1 MSSDKT
7 PARMDPSPEPEPEA
21 ETERGASTSAPA
33 ARATRRGL
41 SFAVSGA
48 ASAVLGLAASD
59 PILAGAGA
67 AAGAILLADFL
78 AARRRSNAGYYTTP
92 RRMRASTIAGE
103 EIRLSVSL
111 EGVPGI
117 DSMLGSGGA
126 LGEAADLH
134 GEEGGS
140 KERGRQG
147 EKIAGIRVDAPFRVA
162 GVSWEGGTPF
172 LQLSFKPELYGD
184 YRLDGIRAE
193 VRSPAGAWLREIT
206 IGAEIA
212 VRVYPRFYPLAL
224 EALALL
230 GEGEQGLGSAPH
242 RRLGRGTEYAWSREY
257 EPRDS
262 LGSIDWKAT
271 AKLGRLCVKEFFED
285 RGSRHSLVLFDGRA
299 LGPTSADEMARDL
312 LSVLLGL
319 LSGQAADQQK
329 VTVIFSRGDQPG
341 VRVIESA
348 SPAEALSEGLAE
360 AFGIV
365 AGSDPSVY
373 MLLPPAM
380 QSSLLRVIRRRSPG
394 WSSAGA
400 VDSGAEAG
408 RDAYGE
414 ALRVAKKSGWRGD
427 LFYIG
432 CPLFDALG
440 ALRVISEC
448 VSAGMR
454 VRALIPK
461 KPWLDAG
468 SLEEAYILKRS
479 WEGISSAILS
489 ACESNVACAVA

>member
-1 MSSDKT
+1 
-7 PARMDPSPEPEPEA
+7 MDPSPEPEPEA
-21 ETERGASTSAPA
+21 EMEKGASTSAPA

-59 PILAGAGA
+59 PILGGAGA
-67 AAGAILLADFL
+67 AAGVLLLADFL
-78 AARRRSNAGYYTTP
+78 AARRRSNAGYYAIP
-92 RRMRASTIAGE
+92 RRMKASTVAGE

-140 KERGRQG
+140 KERGKGG
-147 EKIAGIRVDAPFRVA
+147 EKVAGIRVNAPFRVA
-162 GVSWEGGTPF
+162 GVSWEGGTPV
-172 LQLSFKPELYGD
+172 LHLSIRPELYGD
-184 YRLDGIRAE
+184 YRLGGIRAE
-193 VRSPAGAWLREIT
+193 VRSPAGAWVREIT

-212 VRVYPRFYPLAL
+212 VRVYPRFYPLML
-224 EALALL
+224 EALSLL
-230 GEGEQGLGSAPH
+230 GEGPLEGEAAAAG
-242 RRLGRGTEYAWSREY
+242 RRLGRGLEYAWSREY
-257 EPRDS
+257 EPWDS
-262 LGSIDWKAT
+262 TRFIDWKAT
-271 AKLGRLCVKEFFED
+271 ARRGRLSVKEFFED

-319 LSGQAADQQK
+319 SSGHAADQQK
-329 VTVIFSRGDQPG
+329 VTAIFSRGDQPG
-341 VRVIESA
+341 VRAIESA
-348 SPAEALSEGLAE
+348 SLAEALREGLAE

-373 MLLPPAM
+373 TLIPPAVH
-380 QSSLLRVIRRRSPG
+380 SSLLRAIRRRSPG
-394 WSSAGA
+394 RSSAGA
-400 VDSGAEAG
+400 VDPGAEAG
-408 RDAYGE
+408 RDAYAE
-414 ALRVAKKSGWRGD
+414 ALRVARKSGWRGD

-432 CPLFDALG
+432 CPLFGAPG

-448 VSAGMR
+448 ASAGMR
-454 VRALIPK
+454 VRALMPR

-468 SLEEAYILKRS
+468 SLEEAYVVKRS
-479 WEGISSAILS
+479 WEAVSSAVS
-489 ACESNVACAVA
+489 RACGSTMGQEVAQRAAIA